1 MTDGSIPLGKALDE
15 FLASPRYRVGMKTE
29 LTGFRR
35 RCGADCPLF
44 LAAGEIKGFM
54 KGVKKATERQKRA
67 ETLEAFFEYAREK
80 GWVSNNPAV
89 GLIKKKEPKIEKKA
103 PAPKKAEP
111 IRLSEEG
118 RQKIKEE
125 MEQLRIEKE
134 RVVQDV
140 KDAREDGDLKEN
152 APYHAA
158 RERLAMIEGRLRE
171 AEAILARAVPLE

>member
-1 MTDGSIPLGKALDE
+1 MTNGSIPLGQALDD
-15 FLASPRYRVGMKTE
+15 FLASPQYRAGMKTE
-29 LTGFRR
+29 LVGFRR

-54 KGVKKATERQKRA
+54 KGAKKAAERQKRA
-67 ETLEAFFEYAREK
+67 EILEAFFDYAKDK

-103 PAPKKAEP
+103 PTPKVEP

-125 MEQLRIEKE
+125 MAQLLLEKE

-171 AEAILARAVPLE
+171 AEDILARAVPLE